1 MLGKKNKEKKG
12 EKMTSAIKPE
22 EPKTAP
28 EEESTVTETPPLSD
42 VKTVYSELEQLKEK
56 LAEAETRNKEL
67 EDRLLRLAAEFDNYK
82 KRTAR
87 EFENIVKNANENLIL
102 DLVTILNSFS
112 RALESPENS
121 KDLSSFKAGIE
132 LIHGQL
138 KRLLSKEGLEEIP
151 AKGEKFDPALHEA
164 VMQMESDQEEGIILQ
179 EVNKGYKLN
188 GKVIRHS
195 QVVVARK
202 KIEEESEENQISQE
216 GKGE

>member
-1 MLGKKNKEKKG
+1 LLGKKHKDKKD
-12 EKMTSAIKPE
+12 EEVSQKIKSE
-22 EPKTAP
+22 EPKIAP
-28 EEESTVTETPPLSD
+28 VEESTVAETPPVAEGETIS
-42 VKTVYSELEQLKEK
+42 TALEQLKEK

-82 KRTAR
+82 KRTVR

-102 DLVTILNSFS
+102 DLIDILNNFS
-112 RALESPENS
+112 RALESPQNNQ
-121 KDLSSFKAGIE
+121 DLTGFKTGVE
-132 LIHGQL
+132 LIYAQM
-138 KRLLSKEGLEEIP
+138 KNLLNKEGLEEIP

>member
-1 MLGKKNKEKKG
+1 LLGKKHKDKKD
-12 EKMTSAIKPE
+12 EEVSQKIKSE
-22 EPKTAP
+22 EPKIAP
-28 EEESTVTETPPLSD
+28 VEESTVAETPPAAE
-42 VKTVYSELEQLKEK
+42 VKTASSELEQLKEK

-82 KRTAR
+82 KRTVR

-102 DLVTILNSFS
+102 DLIDILNNFS
-112 RALESPENS
+112 RALESQQNNQ
-121 KDLSSFKAGIE
+121 DLAGFKAGVE
-132 LIHGQL
+132 LIYTQM
-138 KRLLSKEGLEEIP
+138 KNLLNQEGLEEISG
-151 AKGEKFDPALHEA
+151 KGEKFDPALHEA
-164 VMQMESDQEEGIILQ
+164 VLQMESDQEEGTILQ

>member
-1 MLGKKNKEKKG
+1 LLGKKHKDKKD
-12 EKMTSAIKPE
+12 EEVSQKIKSE
-22 EPKTAP
+22 EPKIAP
-28 EEESTVTETPPLSD
+28 VEESTVAETLPVAE
-42 VKTVYSELEQLKEK
+42 VKTVSSELEQLKEK
-56 LAEAETRNKEL
+56 LSEAETRNKEL

-102 DLVTILNSFS
+102 DLIDILNNFS
-112 RALESPENS
+112 RAMESEQNTQDS
-121 KDLSSFKAGIE
+121 AGFKAGVE
-132 LIHGQL
+132 LIYAQM
-138 KRLLSKEGLEEIP
+138 KNLLNKEGLEEIS

-164 VMQMESDQEEGIILQ
+164 VMQMESDQEEGTILQ

-202 KIEEESEENQISQE
+202 KTEEESEENQISQE

>member
-1 MLGKKNKEKKG
+1 MLGKKHKEKKDK
-12 EKMTSAIKPE
+12 KMTSVIKPE
-22 EPKTAP
+22 EPNIAP
-28 EEESTVTETPPLSD
+28 VEESTVAETPPLAE
-42 VKTVYSELEQLKEK
+42 VKTVSSELEQLKEK

-82 KRTAR
+82 KRTVR

-102 DLVTILNSFS
+102 DLIDILNNFS
-112 RALESPENS
+112 RALESPQNNQ
-121 KDLSSFKAGIE
+121 DLTGFKAGVE
-132 LIHGQL
+132 LIYTQM
-138 KRLLSKEGLEEIP
+138 KNLLNQEGLEEIP

-164 VMQMESDQEEGIILQ
+164 VMQMESDQEEGTILQ
-179 EVNKGYKLN
+179 DVNKGYKLN